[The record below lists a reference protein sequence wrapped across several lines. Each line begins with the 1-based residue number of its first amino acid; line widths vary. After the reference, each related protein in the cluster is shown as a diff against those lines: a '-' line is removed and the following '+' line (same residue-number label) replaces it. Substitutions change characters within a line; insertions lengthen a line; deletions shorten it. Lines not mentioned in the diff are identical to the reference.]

1 MRADEQ
7 IRELRYGQDNATATR
22 SDFRCGE
29 DDWTANR
36 FEIRYGEDATT
47 SRSHLRCGKDDDK
60 LSCLLCF
67 VIMFSDECVFA
78 VRWSWLSFMSKHM
91 KEKKRMASDNEE
103 QNFLVKGEIC
113 LDFTCWNIFRLSLK
127 QSLSLTSF
135 YQFVK
140 VSFKGVESGT
150 GSLNFV

>member
-29 DDWTANR
+29 DDRTANR

-67 VIMFSDECVFA
+67 VIMFSDVSI
-78 VRWSWLSFMSKHM
+78 R
-91 KEKKRMASDNEE
+91 
-103 QNFLVKGEIC
+103 
-113 LDFTCWNIFRLSLK
+113 DFTDDVSSCLLE
-127 QSLSLTSF
+127 SLSLTSF

-140 VSFKGVESGT
+140 VSFKSVESGT
-150 GSLNFV
+150 SSLNFV

>member
-29 DDWTANR
+29 DDRTANR

-67 VIMFSDECVFA
+67 L
-78 VRWSWLSFMSKHM
+78 R
-91 KEKKRMASDNEE
+91 
-103 QNFLVKGEIC
+103 VKYVWTLHAG
-113 LDFTCWNIFRLSLK
+113 
-127 QSLSLTSF
+127 TS
-135 YQFVK
+135 
-140 VSFKGVESGT
+140 SG
-150 GSLNFV
+150 SA

>member
-1 MRADEQ
+1 MDMRADEQ

-29 DDWTANR
+29 DDRTANR

-67 VIMFSDECVFA
+67 VIMFSDVSI
-78 VRWSWLSFMSKHM
+78 R
-91 KEKKRMASDNEE
+91 
-103 QNFLVKGEIC
+103 
-113 LDFTCWNIFRLSLK
+113 DFTDD
-127 QSLSLTSF
+127 
-135 YQFVK
+135 
-140 VSFKGVESGT
+140 VSSCLLIINP
-150 GSLNFV
+150 SS